1 VGKEDDSTR
10 PAPPDRR
17 DEEDA
22 FARAMADVVPLAPDG
37 RERVR
42 IIPPGR
48 ASTARPSPSYSDD
61 DAFARA
67 MADVVPIRQDP
78 RGRVRPIPTA
88 APELPHAPA
97 AHDDAEE
104 VPHAFVAPGVDRR
117 EIRRLKR
124 GAYPVEDLLDLHGFT
139 AAAASAELVRFLE
152 TSRHKGHRCVCI
164 VHGRGLH
171 SKEHVSVLR
180 ARVRELLASMP
191 AVLAFTD
198 APAADGGSGAAYVL
212 LRR

>member
-1 VGKEDDSTR
+1 
-10 PAPPDRR
+10 
-17 DEEDA
+17 
-22 FARAMADVVPLAPDG
+22 MADVVPLRPDE
-37 RERVR
+37 RDRVR

-48 ASTARPSPSYSDD
+48 ASASPLPTSDS
-61 DAFARA
+61 DADADVFARA

-88 APELPHAPA
+88 APLLPHPPEAPEE
-97 AHDDAEE
+97 DDS
-104 VPHAFVAPGVDRR
+104 VPDAFVAAGVDRR

-124 GAYPVEDLLDLHGFT
+124 GTYRVESSLDLHGFT
-139 AAAASAELVRFLE
+139 AATACTELARFLE
-152 TSRHKGHRCVCI
+152 TSRHTRHRCVCI

-171 SKEHVSVLR
+171 SKEHVPILR
-180 ARVRELLASMP
+180 ARVRELLISTP

-198 APAADGGSGAAYVL
+198 APVSDGGAGAVYVL